1 MANNDGKLWF
11 EMGVRD
17 KVTGAMKTAIDE
29 AVRLGYSIDA
39 ATKNVEAL
47 KRALYKIN
55 EVSSR
60 ASSAISKGLEL
71 GLDTSKLQEGLNKLK
86 SFEQKLMDLQK
97 GGRLATEKD
106 VLKGF
111 LGADYQAM
119 LRTMSKVTAEQE
131 RMNASQIKSSE
142 RQAEQLFRNREN
154 VKKILFD
161 IQMLSM
167 QAEVAVKNGIS
178 LNIDTSKL
186 ESAIQK
192 IKLFEQKLR
201 ALKDEDISSKNVK
214 NILGSE
220 YEIAYKNLQRLVGE
234 QQKLN
239 TLRSRSNSRNSDI
252 ELRNTEAWE
261 RSLHR
266 LMKLYSRIS
275 ESSNQAQ
282 KLGIDTSK
290 IKEAFD
296 MYDILTNKLMSLR
309 KYEGLA
315 TDKNFIRKYLGE
327 DFQHNLYFIKK
338 IIDAQN
344 KLNSAKEK
352 ENRISSARAKSEEL
366 RARQAQLE
374 VNERLIS
381 SYNRVSNAMSQQSR
395 VASQLRNVM
404 SDYLSIYTGANI
416 LRSIITTGG
425 EFETQRIAMQTLLG
439 DLREGQQIY
448 NQIQSLAIVSPES
461 FLDLAK
467 YTKQL
472 AAFNIPYN
480 ELYDTTKRIVDIS
493 AGLGVDP
500 ARIILAYGQVRS
512 STVLRGQ
519 ELRQFTEAGIPMVD
533 ALAKKF
539 SELNG
544 RMVTSADILNKLIP
558 TRQVPFEMVKEVLED
573 MTNEGGRFYNMQF
586 VLADTLAGKWS
597 NLRDAW
603 EVMLSGIADGRTVTG
618 QFFKIA
624 VSGATELIK
633 SLDSLLPVIGG
644 VITSFVLRKGL
655 NIGKAF
661 FTPNISSVVNDY
673 LKAKDIE
680 AQRLMR
686 KSMTQELSDGE
697 RRILETR
704 KLMTAEDY
712 KLLATSGKLNVNQL
726 SYLYGQKKINAELLN
741 QLVKANAITAAE
753 QKRIMSG
760 RTMLTILKQQT
771 TALGGMFKSLLKDP
785 FVWLTAIIS
794 AIFEINSAVSETENM
809 MNSAMESA
817 AQRFT
822 ALSNTLKEIREA
834 GKPQNTDAYEQ
845 SNQTMLSSLKET
857 SWNYDEIEKT
867 AAGIEDLNSKY
878 NYLNETLKQTM
889 EAYKWLSENSGVIG
903 GLLDTTGGLQTS
915 KGFWGA
921 VGSALTFDWLSDDL
935 GENMDDWDEYNTQLQ
950 ATAIS
955 LNKYAPQIN
964 DAINSIIKSSP
975 ELKKSLDGKSMEE
988 QLKIIVDSGYWGAL
1002 VNKMGIW
1009 SLSAKETT
1017 DAWKEAYE
1025 DFHASNK
1032 EVEKD
1037 AETMAKGIAAVLD
1050 KTAKGRGQTLRQ
1062 YVKENET
1069 LVATLVDNIVR
1080 AFNIGSEKIQN
1091 KVIDSIR
1098 VWLGLARE
1106 YDNMGNRLKTKP
1118 LTPYQLQT
1126 GLGKQMLTN
1135 VVKKYGQGVVSVAE
1149 INSIAGTVKSPK
1161 DVSAALDELKKKVQD
1176 LKSNYDSFNAVFHE
1190 NSKYTQDAKK
1200 ELEKYTKVAIANGL
1214 TMDDLYKKQKYGYTK
1229 SKRGDKEDVWLK
1241 DMNARFSLLEKY
1253 LSLYEK
1259 MKDTLGSEDAKNK
1272 VMNDTQFASL
1282 KDVGITDPT
1291 DRVAAY
1297 QKIYEIYNS
1306 NATTAERKRKTEE
1319 VLAKLYNEQAEAL
1332 VKQNQV
1338 LNEISTTTLDKLNK
1352 QWDIY
1357 KKWMDATGDRGMS
1370 AQIAFGRDTGYTN
1383 FAEQLRDELS
1393 KRTDVIKAGGID
1405 VVMKMTSTQL
1415 DELFGKAGQNA
1426 DGAREKINA
1435 LKEATKTWNDEM
1447 LDNLLEVIKNNKD
1460 YVTQLDD
1467 ITRKLNEQVKLINS
1481 QTFSGDPE
1489 TNAAIRQKYINE
1501 ANKEAQRQR
1510 GEVLF
1515 KQFQEESDWVA
1526 IFDDLDRVSTET
1538 ITTMIDKID
1547 KFAKTAGLSV
1557 ETVKKLREA
1566 LSKLKDENLQRDP
1579 FGGLARSLSRSNAIR
1594 AYLKGGLGEINTKDG
1609 RYILNDF
1616 QARRM
1621 GLMTGGTGY
1630 KSIDLQNEMQGAE
1643 ADVIKSIENIR
1654 NTFDDLQNVLNPVIN
1669 LLSSL
1674 GIDLS
1679 DLSDALEIT
1688 GTALSTATSTGTSF
1702 QNLMNLSAGKGNLGE
1717 LLGIENAGIWGAA
1730 AGAGLSILTSLFQ
1743 AHDKALQEEI
1753 EASQERQKE
1762 MENTSNNLTRILERH
1777 MGGVYTF
1784 KASADDLKDF
1794 NKYFEKYRLT
1804 GQYQYGYI
1812 QEDTRNRITEAQKSK
1827 SYYDSYLASLMVQ
1840 RDELQHQIDSERD
1853 KKNSDS
1859 GKIEDMQQQYE
1870 ELADQIKYV
1879 AEDMA
1884 KELYGIDFK
1893 SWASELSQILVDAWA
1908 SGTDAAEAY
1917 KNKVSQIMK
1926 EVGVNIITQ
1935 KYLEPLLEKHMDQF
1949 MTYFDENNGVIGEE
1963 GLEIISQMYDA
1974 ADKAAEITE
1983 GYLNS
1988 LEDIA
1993 NKHGET
1999 IKDTSAA
2006 SGSNVISG
2014 ITEDEYGLLI
2024 SYVNAMRADLS
2035 SDLMYNKRIAEEMFP
2050 QVINILAVHQANLI
2064 DIAENTRRS
2073 ADAADRLNSTFDSL
2087 ISGTKKLNVI
2097 TYIKK

>member
-17 KVTGAMKTAIDE
+17 KVTGAMQNAITE
-29 AVRLGYSIDA
+29 AMNLGKGIDA
-39 ATKNVEAL
+39 ATRNADRLAK
-47 KRALYKIN
+47 ALYKIS
-55 EVSSR
+55 EIKDR
-60 ASSAISKGLEL
+60 ATLA
-71 GLDTSKLQEGLNKLK
+71 TSKSLQ
-86 SFEQKLMDLQK
+86 F
-97 GGRLATEKD
+97 
-106 VLKGF
+106 
-111 LGADYQAM
+111 
-119 LRTMSKVTAEQE
+119 
-131 RMNASQIKSSE
+131 
-142 RQAEQLFRNREN
+142 
-154 VKKILFD
+154 
-161 IQMLSM
+161 
-167 QAEVAVKNGIS
+167 
-178 LNIDTSKL
+178 
-186 ESAIQK
+186 
-192 IKLFEQKLR
+192 
-201 ALKDEDISSKNVK
+201 
-214 NILGSE
+214 
-220 YEIAYKNLQRLVGE
+220 
-234 QQKLN
+234 
-239 TLRSRSNSRNSDI
+239 
-252 ELRNTEAWE
+252 
-261 RSLHR
+261 
-266 LMKLYSRIS
+266 
-275 ESSNQAQ
+275 
-282 KLGIDTSK
+282 GIDTKKLSEG
-290 IKEAFD
+290 I
-296 MYDILTNKLMSLR
+296 NKLNQFEEKLINLQ
-309 KYEGLA
+309 KNGQLA
-315 TDKNFIRKYLGE
+315 TDKNAVKILLGADYEAMIRTLR
-327 DFQHNLYFIKK
+327 QA
-338 IIDAQN
+338 IIQQER
-344 KLNSAKEK
+344 LNAAKER
-352 ENRISSARAKSEEL
+352 ENKISTARAKREEINAANEQL
-366 RARQAQLE
+366 RI
-374 VNERLIS
+374 NERLIS

-416 LRSIITTGG
+416 LRSIITIGG

-448 NQIQSLAIVSPES
+448 SQMQSLAIESPMS

-467 YTKQL
+467 FTKQL
-472 AAFNIPYN
+472 AAFNIPYS
-480 ELYDTTKRIVDIS
+480 ELYDTTKRLADIS
-493 AGLGVDP
+493 AGLGVDMG
-500 ARIILAYGQVRS
+500 RLILAYGQVRS
-512 STVLRGQ
+512 ATVLRGQ

-544 RMVTSADILNKLIP
+544 TMVTSADVLNKLIP
-558 TRQVPFEMVKEVLED
+558 SRQVPFEMVKEVLED

-603 EVMLSGIADGRTVTG
+603 EVMLSGIADGRTITG

-633 SLDSLLPVIGG
+633 SLDSLLPLIVALG
-644 VITSFVLRKGL
+644 TSFGIKKGL
-655 NIGKAF
+655 NLGKSFLTAN
-661 FTPNISSVVNDY
+661 TSNVVNDY

-686 KSMTQELSDGE
+686 KSMTQELTDGE

-704 KLMTAEDY
+704 KMMTAEDY

-726 SYLYGQKKINAELLN
+726 SYLYSQKKINAELLN
-741 QLVKANAITAAE
+741 QLVKSNAITAAE

-760 RTMLTILKQQT
+760 RSMLTILKQQT

-785 FVWLTAIIS
+785 FVWLTAILS

-921 VGSALTFDWLSDDL
+921 VGSALTFDWLNDDL

-1002 VNKMGIW
+1002 VNKMGSW
-1009 SLSAKETT
+1009 SLNAKETT

-1050 KTAKGRGQTLRQ
+1050 QTAKERGQTLRQ

-1106 YDNMGNRLKTKP
+1106 YDNMGNRLETKP

-1149 INSIAGTVKSPK
+1149 INSIAGTTKNQK
-1161 DVSAALDELKKKVQD
+1161 DVSTALDELKKKVQN
-1176 LKSNYDSFNAVFHE
+1176 LKTDYDSLNAVYGE
-1190 NSKYTQDAKK
+1190 NNKKTQAAKK

-1229 SKRGDKEDVWLK
+1229 NKRSGTKEDVWLK
-1241 DMNARFSLLEKY
+1241 NMNTRLNLLDKY

-1259 MKDTLGSEDAKNK
+1259 LRDTLGAEGAKDK
-1272 VMNDTQFASL
+1272 VMNDTQFQSL
-1282 KDVGITDPT
+1282 KDIGIIDPT

-1297 QKIYEIYNS
+1297 QKIYEIYKS
-1306 NATTAERKRKTEE
+1306 NQTTAERKKKTEE
-1319 VLAKLYNEQAEAL
+1319 VLAKLYDEQAESL
-1332 VKQNQV
+1332 VRQNQA
-1338 LNEISTTTLDKLNK
+1338 LNEMATTALDKLNK

-1383 FAEQLRDELS
+1383 FAEQLSDELS
-1393 KRTDVIKAGGID
+1393 KRPDVIKAGGID
-1405 VVMKMTSTQL
+1405 AVMKMTSSQL
-1415 DELFGKAGQNA
+1415 DELFGKAGQDA

-1460 YVTQLDD
+1460 YETQLED

-1481 QTFSGDPE
+1481 QTFSNNPE
-1489 TNAAIRQKYINE
+1489 ANAAIRQKYINE

-1515 KQFQEESDWVA
+1515 KQFQEESDWVT

-1566 LSKLKDENLQRDP
+1566 LSKLRDESLQRDP
-1579 FGGLARSLSRSNAIR
+1579 FGGLARSLNRSNAIR
-1594 AYLKGGLGEINTKDG
+1594 AYLNGNLGEINMKNG
-1609 RYILNDF
+1609 RYILNDA
-1616 QARRM
+1616 QAKRM
-1621 GLMTGGTGY
+1621 GLTAGGTGY

-1643 ADVIKSIENIR
+1643 SDVIKSIENIS
-1654 NTFDDLQNVLNPVIN
+1654 NTFNEFRNILNPVID

-1679 DLSDALEIT
+1679 DLNDILDMT
-1688 GTALSTATSTGTSF
+1688 GTALSTASNTGTSL
-1702 QNLMNLSAGKGNLGE
+1702 QNLMGLSVGNGKNLGD

-1762 MENTSNNLTRILERH
+1762 MENTSNNLNRILERL
-1777 MGGVYTF
+1777 MGGIYTF

-1794 NKYFEKYRLT
+1794 NKYFGKYRLT

-1812 QEDTRNRITEAQKSK
+1812 QEDTRNQITEAQKSK

-1893 SWASELSQILVDAWA
+1893 SWASELSQALVDAWA
-1908 SGTDAAEAY
+1908 NGTDAAEAY
-1917 KNKVSQIMK
+1917 KDKVSQIMK
-1926 EVGVNIITQ
+1926 EVGVSIITQ
-1935 KYLEPLLEKHMDQF
+1935 KYLEPMLEKYMDQF
-1949 MTYFDENNGVIGEE
+1949 MAYFDQNNGIVGEE

-1983 GYLNS
+1983 GFLDS
-1988 LEDIA
+1988 LENIA

-2035 SDLMYNKRIAEEMFP
+2035 SDLMYNRRIAEEMFP

>member
-17 KVTGAMKTAIDE
+17 KVTGAMQNAITE
-29 AVRLGYSIDA
+29 AMNLGKGIDA
-39 ATKNVEAL
+39 ATRNADRLAK
-47 KRALYKIN
+47 ALYKIS
-55 EVSSR
+55 EIKDR
-60 ASSAISKGLEL
+60 ATLA
-71 GLDTSKLQEGLNKLK
+71 TSKSLQ
-86 SFEQKLMDLQK
+86 F
-97 GGRLATEKD
+97 
-106 VLKGF
+106 
-111 LGADYQAM
+111 
-119 LRTMSKVTAEQE
+119 
-131 RMNASQIKSSE
+131 
-142 RQAEQLFRNREN
+142 
-154 VKKILFD
+154 
-161 IQMLSM
+161 
-167 QAEVAVKNGIS
+167 
-178 LNIDTSKL
+178 
-186 ESAIQK
+186 
-192 IKLFEQKLR
+192 
-201 ALKDEDISSKNVK
+201 
-214 NILGSE
+214 
-220 YEIAYKNLQRLVGE
+220 
-234 QQKLN
+234 
-239 TLRSRSNSRNSDI
+239 
-252 ELRNTEAWE
+252 
-261 RSLHR
+261 
-266 LMKLYSRIS
+266 
-275 ESSNQAQ
+275 
-282 KLGIDTSK
+282 GIDTKKLSEG
-290 IKEAFD
+290 I
-296 MYDILTNKLMSLR
+296 NKLNQFEEKLINLQ
-309 KYEGLA
+309 KNGQLA
-315 TDKNFIRKYLGE
+315 TDKNAVKNLLGADYEAMIRTLR
-327 DFQHNLYFIKK
+327 QA
-338 IIDAQN
+338 IIQQER
-344 KLNSAKEK
+344 LNAAKER
-352 ENRISSARAKSEEL
+352 ENKISTARAKREEINAANEQL
-366 RARQAQLE
+366 RI
-374 VNERLIS
+374 NERLIS

-448 NQIQSLAIVSPES
+448 SQMQSLAIESPMS

-467 YTKQL
+467 FTKQL
-472 AAFNIPYN
+472 AAFNIPYS
-480 ELYDTTKRIVDIS
+480 ELYDTTKRLADIS
-493 AGLGVDP
+493 AGLGVDMG
-500 ARIILAYGQVRS
+500 RLILAYGQVRS
-512 STVLRGQ
+512 ATVLRGQ

-544 RMVTSADILNKLIP
+544 TMVTSADVLNKLIP
-558 TRQVPFEMVKEVLED
+558 SRQVPFEMVKEVLED

-603 EVMLSGIADGRTVTG
+603 EVMLSGIADGRTITG

-633 SLDSLLPVIGG
+633 SLDSLLPLIAALG
-644 VITSFVLRKGL
+644 TSFGIKKGL
-655 NIGKAF
+655 NLGKSFLTAN
-661 FTPNISSVVNDY
+661 TSNVVNDY

-686 KSMTQELSDGE
+686 KSMTQELTDGE

-785 FVWLTAIIS
+785 FVWVTAILS

-822 ALSNTLKEIREA
+822 ALSNTFKEIREA

-857 SWNYDEIEKT
+857 SWNYDEIERT

-903 GLLDTTGGLQTS
+903 GLLDSTGGLQTS

-964 DAINSIIKSSP
+964 DAINNIIKNFP

-988 QLKIIVDSGYWGAL
+988 QLKIIADSGYWDAL
-1002 VNKMGIW
+1002 GYKMNNWTVN
-1009 SLSAKETT
+1009 SQDAV
-1017 DAWKEAYE
+1017 DAWKDAYE

-1050 KTAKGRGQTLRQ
+1050 KTAKARGQTLRQ
-1062 YVKENET
+1062 FVKENET
-1069 LVATLVDNIVR
+1069 LVATMVDSIVR
-1080 AFNIGSEKIQN
+1080 SFNIGSENIQN
-1091 KVIDSIR
+1091 IVIDSIR

-1106 YDNMGNRLKTKP
+1106 YDNMGNRLETKP

-1149 INSIAGTVKSPK
+1149 INSIAGTVKSQK
-1161 DVSAALDELKKKVQD
+1161 DVSTALDELKKKLQD
-1176 LKSNYDSFNAVFHE
+1176 LKAKYDSFKAVYKE
-1190 NSKYTQDAKK
+1190 NNKKTRDARK
-1200 ELEKYTKVAIANGL
+1200 ELDKWTKVAIANGL

-1229 SKRGDKEDVWLK
+1229 NKRSGTKEDVWLK
-1241 DMNARFSLLEKY
+1241 NMNTRLNLLDKY
-1253 LSLYEK
+1253 LSLYK
-1259 MKDTLGSEDAKNK
+1259 KLRDTLGAEGAKDK
-1272 VMNDTQFASL
+1272 VMNDTQFQSL
-1282 KDVGITDPT
+1282 KDIGITDPT

-1319 VLAKLYNEQAEAL
+1319 VLAKLYNEQTEAL

-1338 LNEISTTTLDKLNK
+1338 LNEISTTALDKLNK

-1357 KKWMDATGDRGMS
+1357 KKWVDATGDRDMS

-1383 FAEQLRDELS
+1383 FAEQLSDELS
-1393 KRTDVIKAGGID
+1393 KRPDVIKAGGID
-1405 VVMKMTSTQL
+1405 AVMKMTSSQL
-1415 DELFGKAGQNA
+1415 DELFGKAGQDA

-1460 YVTQLDD
+1460 YETQLED

-1481 QTFSGDPE
+1481 QTFSNNPE

-1515 KQFQEESDWVA
+1515 KQFQEESDWVT

-1566 LSKLKDENLQRDP
+1566 LSKLRDESLQRDP

-1594 AYLKGGLGEINTKDG
+1594 AYLNGNLGEINTKNG
-1609 RYILNDF
+1609 RYILNDA
-1616 QARRM
+1616 QAKRM
-1621 GLMTGGTGY
+1621 GLTAGGTGY

-1643 ADVIKSIENIR
+1643 SDVIKSIENIS
-1654 NTFDDLQNVLNPVIN
+1654 NTFNEFRNILNPVID

-1679 DLSDALEIT
+1679 GLSDILDMT
-1688 GTALSTATSTGTSF
+1688 GTALSTASNTGTSL
-1702 QNLMNLSAGKGNLGE
+1702 QNLMGLSVGNGKNLGG

-1762 MENTSNNLTRILERH
+1762 MENTSNNLNRILERL
-1777 MGGVYTF
+1777 MGGIYTF

-1794 NKYFEKYRLT
+1794 NKYFGKYRLT

-1812 QEDTRNRITEAQKSK
+1812 QEDTRNQITEAQKSK

-1893 SWASELSQILVDAWA
+1893 SWASELSQALVDAWA
-1908 SGTDAAEAY
+1908 NGTDAAEAY
-1917 KNKVSQIMK
+1917 KDKVSQIMK
-1926 EVGVNIITQ
+1926 EVGVSIITQ
-1935 KYLEPLLEKHMDQF
+1935 KYLEPMLEKYMDQF
-1949 MTYFDENNGVIGEE
+1949 MAYFDQNNGIVGEE

-1983 GYLNS
+1983 GFLNS
-1988 LEDIA
+1988 LENIA

-2035 SDLMYNKRIAEEMFP
+2035 SDLMYNRRIAEEMFP